1 MTGIDTSE
9 LKHVSLR
16 LSPLGERILRQYTA
30 RRGDVA
36 RVVDT
41 ALQFIL
47 QDDRAYQLT
56 LFPRDHS
63 GDIDLFTTSVRLR
76 AQQHQ
81 EVLLLC
87 QHLGVSLSVFI
98 EAALIE
104 ADARGRLITTR
115 NKI

>member
-1 MTGIDTSE
+1 MTEHTANE
-9 LKHVSLR
+9 LKHISLR
-16 LSPLGERILRQYTA
+16 LSPLGERILRQYTV

-36 RVVDT
+36 RVIDT

-47 QDDRAYQLT
+47 QDERAYQLS

-63 GDIDLFTTSVRLR
+63 GGVDLFTTSVRLTEP
-76 AQQHQ
+76 QHQ
-81 EVLLLC
+81 AVVRLC

-104 ADARGRLITTR
+104 ADARGRLTTTR
-115 NKI
+115 NRI

>member
-1 MTGIDTSE
+1 MTEQTINE

-16 LSPLGERILRQYTA
+16 LSPLGERVLRQYTV

-36 RVVDT
+36 RVIDT

-47 QDDRAYQLT
+47 QDERAYQLT
-56 LFPRDHS
+56 LFPRLHS
-63 GDIDLFTTSVRLR
+63 GGVDLFTTSVRLS
-76 AQQHQ
+76 AHQHQ
-81 EVLLLC
+81 EVTRLC

-115 NKI
+115 NKV

>member
-1 MTGIDTSE
+1 MTGQDTSD

-16 LSPLGERILRQYTA
+16 LSHLGERILRQYTA

-41 ALQFIL
+41 ALQFIF

-63 GDIDLFTTSVRLR
+63 GDIDLFTTSVRLS
-76 AQQHQ
+76 AHQHQ
-81 EVLLLC
+81 EVTKLC

-115 NKI
+115 NRL

>member
-1 MTGIDTSE
+1 MTEQTINE

-16 LSPLGERILRQYTA
+16 LSPLGERVLRQYTV

-36 RVVDT
+36 RVIDT

-47 QDDRAYQLT
+47 QDERAYQLT
-56 LFPRDHS
+56 LFPRLQS
-63 GDIDLFTTSVRLR
+63 GGVDLFTTSVRLSEH
-76 AQQHQ
+76 QHH
-81 EVLLLC
+81 EVARLC

-104 ADARGRLITTR
+104 ADARGRLTSTR